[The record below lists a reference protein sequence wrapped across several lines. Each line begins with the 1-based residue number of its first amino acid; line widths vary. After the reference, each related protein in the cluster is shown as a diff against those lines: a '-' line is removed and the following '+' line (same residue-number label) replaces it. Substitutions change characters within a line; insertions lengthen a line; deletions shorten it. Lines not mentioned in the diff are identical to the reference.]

1 MRSHRV
7 EVIVFAIALTV
18 FGLVALALVWSGD
31 WAYAALASATGNT
44 SATFVIPPDR
54 RATCGPAMVM
64 DLARLRGLHRAWA
77 TYVVGIS
84 SVPVGPACSLF
95 TSDEYAHMADVRA
108 VFRGAEIAA
117 VLALF
122 VGGYRISRARRR
134 GTALR
139 LVRAGS
145 LVAAGIVAVIGVA
158 ATLAFD
164 PLFLVIGVAATLAF
178 DPLFLLFHD
187 VFFPQGNFLFDP
199 ATSNLLRLYPEWYW
213 QGITAGVAVSF
224 IALALLAAL
233 ISHGALRRRSN
244 TYTRAA

>member
-7 EVIVFAIALTV
+7 EVIVFAVALTV
-18 FGLVALALVWSGD
+18 SGLVALALVWSGD

-54 RATCGPAMVM
+54 RETCGPGMVM

-84 SVPVGPACSLF
+84 SVPVGPGCSVF
-95 TSDEYAHMADVRA
+95 ASDEYAHMADVRA

-122 VGGYRISRARRR
+122 IGGYRISRARRR

-158 ATLAFD
+158 AA
-164 PLFLVIGVAATLAF
+164 LAF
-178 DPLFLLFHD
+178 DPLFLLFHE

-213 QGITAGVAVSF
+213 QGITAGVGASF
-224 IALALLAAL
+224 VALALLAAL
-233 ISHGALRRRSN
+233 ISHSALHRRSN